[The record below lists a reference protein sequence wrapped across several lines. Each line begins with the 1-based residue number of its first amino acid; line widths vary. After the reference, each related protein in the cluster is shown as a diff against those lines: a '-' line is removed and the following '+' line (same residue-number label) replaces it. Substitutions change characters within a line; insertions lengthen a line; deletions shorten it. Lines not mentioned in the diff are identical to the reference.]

1 MGEIPTGTKE
11 ENSDALEIFPVQ
23 TIVPQ
28 CKPEDASHYE
38 FDKIYT
44 FLLLGFF
51 GVLGY
56 FSVGRYNYRVHL

>member
-28 CKPEDASHYE
+28 YKPEDASHYE
-38 FDKIYT
+38 FDEIYALV
-44 FLLLGFF
+44 FWCLGIF
-51 GVLGY
+51 
-56 FSVGRYNYRVHL
+56 